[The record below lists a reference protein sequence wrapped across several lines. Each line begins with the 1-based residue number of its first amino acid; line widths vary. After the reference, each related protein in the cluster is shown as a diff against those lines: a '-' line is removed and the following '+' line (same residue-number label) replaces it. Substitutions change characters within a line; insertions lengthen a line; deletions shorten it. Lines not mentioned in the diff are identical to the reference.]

1 MCSPCS
7 EFYVKTFNLNLP
19 FSWVKNVIFKVVIFQ
34 WCAEHS
40 VWICIIRSS
49 APSMSFSFSTLLY
62 SRLGGDK
69 APDDWQAGLNIT
81 YRLGPGFID
90 PYKDW

>member
-1 MCSPCS
+1 M
-7 EFYVKTFNLNLP
+7 
-19 FSWVKNVIFKVVIFQ
+19 
-34 WCAEHS
+34 HS
-40 VWICIIRSS
+40 VWICIVRSS
-49 APSMSFSFSTLLY
+49 APSMSFSFSTLL

-69 APDDWQAGLNIT
+69 APDDWQGGLNIT

>member
-1 MCSPCS
+1 
-7 EFYVKTFNLNLP
+7 
-19 FSWVKNVIFKVVIFQ
+19 
-34 WCAEHS
+34 
-40 VWICIIRSS
+40 
-49 APSMSFSFSTLLY
+49 MSFSFSTLLY

>member
-1 MCSPCS
+1 
-7 EFYVKTFNLNLP
+7 
-19 FSWVKNVIFKVVIFQ
+19 
-34 WCAEHS
+34 
-40 VWICIIRSS
+40 
-49 APSMSFSFSTLLY
+49 MSFSFSTLLY

-69 APDDWQAGLNIT
+69 APDDWQGGLNIT